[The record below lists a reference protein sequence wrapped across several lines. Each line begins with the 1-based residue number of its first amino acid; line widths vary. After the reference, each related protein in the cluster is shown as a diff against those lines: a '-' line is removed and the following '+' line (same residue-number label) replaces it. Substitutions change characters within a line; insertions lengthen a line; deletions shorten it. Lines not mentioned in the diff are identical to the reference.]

1 MKYKL
6 IAGLMNNGMTNF
18 WDRSDVLVDVG
29 EYAVVENRDSFILV
43 KVVAKL
49 EIDADDEEFV
59 KGFTNGHK
67 LKKVVKAVY
76 GLGGEDE

>member
-1 MKYKL
+1 M
-6 IAGLMNNGMTNF
+6 AGLMNNGLTNF
-18 WDRSDVLVDVG
+18 WDVSDVLVDVG
-29 EYAVVENRDSFILV
+29 DYVVVENRDSFILV

-49 EIDADDEEFV
+49 NIDADDENFV

-67 LKKVVKAVY
+67 LKKVVKVVY